1 MRLPKWFLKTWNV
14 TCLKNML
21 NGNVMICESLLL
33 EIIVKAGLPKN
44 YDWVEKMAPTSHQKL
59 TRASL
64 ANCCIPTSMYEQLSG
79 WARLPG
85 HIRAPIE
92 QPPKSKDAKTHH
104 KLTACPNCPFPIP
117 GPYINQIRS
126 CYHFYPHL
134 LKQDLLQQS
143 TSHIFS
149 FLPCPL
155 DATHYAMLCV

>member
-1 MRLPKWFLKTWNV
+1 
-14 TCLKNML
+14 ML
-21 NGNVMICESLLL
+21 YGNVMICESLLL
-33 EIIVKAGLPKN
+33 EIIVKAGLPRN

-79 WARLPG
+79 WAFEQLSSWAVEWLSIWAVKQLSSWARLPG

-117 GPYINQIRS
+117 GPSLNQIRS

-134 LKQDLLQQS
+134 WKQDLLKTINES
-143 TSHIFS
+143 WK
-149 FLPCPL
+149 
-155 DATHYAMLCV
+155 